1 MPFNMGWMNHYGG
14 LGQSPT
20 KLADRQ
26 PEIPLGEDV
35 MFDHF
40 ENAIQ
45 WYNWGYDLPNQPPN
59 TKVAWDSNLQ
69 GKTQIRWSAFAKA
82 RWIPII
88 LAPRR
93 RTCAGIAFI
102 DQMWNIRANGNT

>member
-1 MPFNMGWMNHYGG
+1 MGWMNHYGG
-14 LGQSPT
+14 RGSEPT

-45 WYNWGYDLPNQPPN
+45 WYKWGYDLPNQPPN

-69 GKTQIRWSAFAKA
+69 GKTQIRWSVFGEEAMDPDYSGAEA
-82 RWIPII
+82 QDLRGYRIY
-88 LAPRR
+88 RSS
-93 RTCAGIAFI
+93 
-102 DQMWNIRANGNT
+102 MWSFRASGSM